1 MENLKSQVKF
11 MNEIEA
17 KEIVEEA
24 SEQSQKIIKD
34 AEGEAAKI
42 TERKMKET
50 EETFQEKETSELESA
65 KLEQKRKISNLKTEL
80 LTQAIDEST
89 AILKKM
95 SEDQTSQYKESL
107 NKLIVEAVT
116 AIQASDMEILSNH
129 RDQEVIKQE
138 LQELKKKPQK
148 RKGKQLNVIV
158 SEETLDCL
166 GGIIV
171 RDKDKKR
178 IFNNTFEARLAKA
191 RQELGNKMF
200 IDLFEGKE
208 D

>member
-24 SEQSQKIIKD
+24 LEQSQKIIKD
-34 AEGEAAKI
+34 AEEEAAKI
-42 TERKMKET
+42 KEHKMKET

-80 LTQAIDEST
+80 LNQAIDEAT

-95 SEDQTSQYKESL
+95 SGDQSSQYKESL
-107 NKLIVEAVT
+107 GKLIVEAVT
-116 AIQASDMEILSNH
+116 AIQVNDMEILANS
-129 RDQEVIKQE
+129 RDQDVIRQE
-138 LQELKKKPQK
+138 LQNYKKNLQK
-148 RKGKQLNVIV
+148 RKGKPLNLTV
-158 SEETLDCL
+158 SEETLRCL

-178 IFNNTFEARLAKA
+178 IFNNTFEARLSKA
-191 RQELGNKMF
+191 RQELGNKIF

>member
-42 TERKMKET
+42 AKRKMKET
-50 EETFQEKETSELESA
+50 EETFQERETSELESA

-80 LTQAIDEST
+80 LTQAIDEAT
-89 AILKKM
+89 TILKKM

-116 AIQASDMEILSNH
+116 AIQVSDIEILSNH

-138 LQELKKKPQK
+138 LQELKKKLQK
-148 RKGKQLNVIV
+148 RKGKQLKVIA

-171 RDKDKKR
+171 RDKGKKR